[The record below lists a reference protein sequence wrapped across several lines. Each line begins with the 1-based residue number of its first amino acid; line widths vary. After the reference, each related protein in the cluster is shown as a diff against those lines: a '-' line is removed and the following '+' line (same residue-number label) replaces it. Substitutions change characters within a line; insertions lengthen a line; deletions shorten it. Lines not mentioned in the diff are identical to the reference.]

1 MAPDVD
7 EAVEVVV
14 RESYGRLV
22 AYLASTT
29 SDIEAAEDALADAFE
44 AALRSWPERGVPE
57 RPESW
62 MLTAAR
68 RSIIG
73 SGRRRDT
80 AQRALVSLAVLADER
95 AEPAEHSVV
104 PDKRLELLFA
114 CAHPAIDPSV
124 HSPLM
129 LQSVMGLDAVRIG
142 AAFLVAPATLGQQLV
157 RAKRK
162 IKVAGVPFRVPEH
175 DELPERA
182 SAVFDAVYAAYGT
195 GWDDLEAD
203 RRRRV
208 GLVGESLRLAELLCE
223 LLPEDAEAHGLG
235 ALLWHTEARSTA
247 RRDADGAFVP
257 LIRQDPATWSVD
269 AIGRGDRHLMAAA
282 ALHAPGPYQVQ
293 AAIQAVH
300 NRRRSTGVTDWP
312 IVVSLYGTLLAMRPS
327 IGAAVARAG
336 ALLEAEGPDAALAA
350 LDGLDHASVA
360 GYQPFWAVRM
370 EALLRSGASGQELS
384 AAYAKAV
391 ELAADPSVREHLHRR
406 INDG

>member
-1 MAPDVD
+1 
-7 EAVEVVV
+7 
-14 RESYGRLV
+14 
-22 AYLASTT
+22 
-29 SDIEAAEDALADAFE
+29 
-44 AALRSWPERGVPE
+44 
-57 RPESW
+57 

-95 AEPAEHSVV
+95 AAPAEHSVV

-162 IKVAGVPFRVPEH
+162 IKVAGVPFRVPER

-182 SAVFDAVYAAYGT
+182 AAVFDAVYAAYGT

-208 GLVGESLRLAELLCE
+208 ALVGESLRLAELLCE
-223 LLPEDAEAHGLG
+223 LVPEDAEAHGLA
-235 ALLWHTEARSTA
+235 ALLWHTESRSTT
-247 RRDADGAFVP
+247 RRDPAGAFVP
-257 LIRQDPATWSVD
+257 LSRQDPATWSVE
-269 AIGRGDRHLMAAA
+269 AIERGDRHLMAAA
-282 ALHAPGPYQVQ
+282 PLRWPGPYQVQ

-300 NRRRSTGVTDWP
+300 NRRRSTGATDWAI
-312 IVVSLYGTLLAMRPS
+312 IVNLYGTLLAMRPS
-327 IGAAVARAG
+327 VGAAVARAG
-336 ALLEAEGPDAALAA
+336 ARLEAEGPEAALAA
-350 LDGLDHASVA
+350 LGDLDPAAVA
-360 GYQPFWAVRM
+360 GYQPYWAVRM
-370 EALLRSGASGQELS
+370 EALLRSGASGEQLS

-406 INDG
+406 ISDG

>member
-7 EAVEVVV
+7 EAVEAVV
-14 RESYGRLV
+14 RESYGRLL

-29 SDIEAAEDALADAFE
+29 SDIAAAEDALADAFE
-44 AALRSWPERGVPE
+44 AALRTWPERGMPD

-62 MLTAAR
+62 MLTTAR
-68 RSIIG
+68 RSVIG

-95 AEPAEHSVV
+95 AQPAEQLVV

-162 IKVAGVPFRVPEH
+162 IKVAGIPFRVPER

-182 SAVFDAVYAAYGT
+182 AAVFDAVYAAYGT

-203 RRRRV
+203 RRRKV

-223 LLPEDAEAHGLG
+223 LVPDDPEAHGLA

-247 RRDADGAFVP
+247 RRDPTGAFVP
-257 LIRQDPATWSVD
+257 LSRQDPASWSIV
-269 AIGRGDRHLMAAA
+269 AIERGDRHLMAAA
-282 ALHAPGPYQVQ
+282 ALRRPGPYQVQ

-312 IVVSLYGTLLAMRPS
+312 IIVSLYGTLLAMRPS
-327 IGAAVARAG
+327 VGAGVARA
-336 ALLEAEGPDAALAA
+336 AAVLEAEGPEASLAA
-350 LDGLDHASVA
+350 LDGLDRSSVA
-360 GYQPFWAVRM
+360 GYQPYWAVRM
-370 EALLRSGASGQELS
+370 EALLRSGASGEELS
-384 AAYAKAV
+384 AAYARAV
-391 ELAADPSVREHLHRR
+391 ELAADPSVQEHLRRR
-406 INDG
+406 ISDG